1 MKTLNKKYRETFG
14 KTNHSLFPCLIAIL
28 QKNLNIKVGDE
39 ILFTYKSYKIKEK
52 VLELIDVPDYVYYIK
67 DDKAIFPTHEDQ
79 GSLHFYFYL

>member
-1 MKTLNKKYRETFG
+1 MKFYLRINR
-14 KTNHSLFPCLIAIL
+14 
-28 QKNLNIKVGDE
+28 
-39 ILFTYKSYKIKEK
+39 IKEK